1 MGPPKDDTDGITEER
16 HFAGYS
22 NLPNKRTGMNY
33 RILRKNLDQGF
44 MIIFDQ

>member
-1 MGPPKDDTDGITEER
+1 MGPTKDDTDGITEER

-22 NLPNKRTGMNY
+22 NLPKKRTSANY
-33 RILRKNLDQGF
+33 RILRKNLDQGS